1 MSEIVANFDLR
12 VTRCC
17 CSTVRRTGQH
27 TMSLGCYERAG
38 TVTQWLNPMEQR
50 AWRAVIALTTRL
62 PAALDTQLQRES
74 GITHFEYFVMTLLSE
89 EPGHRLQLSELAQKA
104 NASLSRLSHVISKL
118 ERLGWAER
126 VSISGRRGAQA
137 VLTDVGYRKITDA
150 APGYLECVRGLVFD
164 GLDKEETRQ
173 LLEISETLVAQLDN
187 GTARGAGRSSG
198 NQDVDTRDK
207 R

>member
-1 MSEIVANFDLR
+1 
-12 VTRCC
+12 
-17 CSTVRRTGQH
+17 
-27 TMSLGCYERAG
+27 MSLGCYERAG
-38 TVTQWLNPMEQR
+38 TVTKWLNPMEQR
-50 AWRAVIALTTRL
+50 AWRTVIALTTRL

-137 VLTDVGYRKITDA
+137 VLTDAGFQKVTEA

-164 GLDKEETRQ
+164 GLDKDQTKE
-173 LLEISETLVAQLDN
+173 LLELGEALLQQLDK
-187 GTARGAGRSSG
+187 GMARGVGRSGRPNSHL
-198 NQDVDTRDK
+198 D
-207 R
+207 